1 MKEFTYVIQ
10 DKNGMHARPAGA
22 LANCAKKYKSDIKIY
37 KNAILDSN
45 SINDSLNIIEQQT
58 NSNLNCL
65 DNISILVKE
74 KKNEK

>member
-1 MKEFTYVIQ
+1 MFLDTNEINLYI
-10 DKNGMHARPAGA
+10 
-22 LANCAKKYKSDIKIY
+22 DIYNK
-37 KNAILDSN
+37 A
-45 SINDSLNIIEQQT
+45 INDNKSIEKSLRILKEKT